1 MSADRMRAD
10 RTVADRRSP
19 DRTKAD
25 GGGAD
30 RTSTDGRPLGA
41 YAGLAGVFA
50 AGFGAVLVGAS
61 RTGRLPERIGAGDIA
76 LIALATHRVSR
87 TLARDR
93 VTSFVRAP
101 FTRYVE
107 PAEFNEV
114 NEEPAGRGLRRSL
127 GELLSCPSCT
137 GQWVAAAFTAGL
149 LLAPRP
155 TRAVAAM
162 FSAYAAAEFLHIGY
176 AVALRSAS

>member
-1 MSADRMRAD
+1 MNGEGDR
-10 RTVADRRSP
+10 
-19 DRTKAD
+19 
-25 GGGAD
+25 
-30 RTSTDGRPLGA
+30 RPLGS
-41 YAGLAGVFA
+41 YAALAGVFS
-50 AGFGAVLVGAS
+50 AGFGAALAAAARTRGLPDRVGA
-61 RTGRLPERIGAGDIA
+61 ADVA
-76 LIALATHRVSR
+76 LLALATHRVSR

-101 FTRYVE
+101 FTTYVE

-114 NEEPAGRGLRRSL
+114 NERPQGRGLRRSL

-162 FSAYAAAEFLHIGY
+162 FSSYAIAEFLHIGY
-176 AVALRSAS
+176 AAALRAVG